1 MAIYKHC
8 QGFKLGTTEN
18 KSGLSGTR
26 TLDRRIANLTTRPR
40 CLLTVAAVLTSICAS
55 YANAFNYA
63 YSRDCLLVRTLACL
77 VEGIIFFYLKHF
89 FAPVLCLHR

>member
-1 MAIYKHC
+1 MAIYKRC

-26 TLDRRIANLTTRPR
+26 TRDRRIANLTTRPR
-40 CLLTVAAVLTSICAS
+40 CLLTVAAVLTSVYAS

-77 VEGIIFFYLKHF
+77 VGGIIFFT
-89 FAPVLCLHR
+89 